1 MSLIQ
6 IMWQIP
12 TAMMACCGIA
22 LIILGLIRIEHDLT
36 EGIAFIVIGIPVTII
51 TIVTYENLT
60 DEEIE
65 QMSEYP

>member
-1 MSLIQ
+1 MV
-6 IMWQIP
+6 
-12 TAMMACCGIA
+12 CCGIA

-36 EGIAFIVIGIPVTII
+36 EGITQIVIGILVIFI

>member
-1 MSLIQ
+1 
-6 IMWQIP
+6 MWQIP
-12 TAMMACCGIA
+12 IAMMACCGIA
-22 LIILGLIRIEHDLT
+22 LIILGLIGIEHDLT
-36 EGIAFIVIGIPVTII
+36 EGITQIVIGILVIFI

>member
-1 MSLIQ
+1 
-6 IMWQIP
+6 MWQIP
-12 TAMMACCGIA
+12 IAMMACCGIA

-36 EGIAFIVIGIPVTII
+36 EGITQIVIGILVIFI

>member
-1 MSLIQ
+1 
-6 IMWQIP
+6 
-12 TAMMACCGIA
+12 

-36 EGIAFIVIGIPVTII
+36 EGITQIVIGILVIFI

>member
-1 MSLIQ
+1 
-6 IMWQIP
+6 MWQIP
-12 TAMMACCGIA
+12 IAMMACCGIV

-36 EGIAFIVIGIPVTII
+36 EGITQIVIGILVIFI

>member
-1 MSLIQ
+1 
-6 IMWQIP
+6 MWQIP
-12 TAMMACCGIA
+12 IATMVCCGIA

-36 EGIAFIVIGIPVTII
+36 EGITQIVIGILVIFI